1 MDTNRAIAIIDRFPT
16 IKALVI
22 GDVMVDH
29 FVWGKVTRISPEAPV
44 PVVNVLRDELLLGG
58 CANVVNNIRAVK
70 GQVYLAG
77 VIGTDDMGKKL
88 RECLSEKEISTEGI
102 FVEPDR
108 YTTVKTRIVAHNQQ
122 VVRFDRETQRDISPG
137 YTEKILQYI
146 SSLAD
151 QINVIVVSDYHKGM
165 ITQELLQGIR
175 EVIASRNIR
184 VCVDPKRSDLSFY
197 RGLDVITP
205 NHHEAEKAL
214 EIEELNEDGPEKE
227 SLVYEK
233 AMALLEQIHLNALLV
248 TRGEAGMSLY
258 ESDGSVAHIPSHAR
272 SVYDVTGAGD
282 AVIAVFSLCMA
293 VGASLREAAE
303 IANHAA
309 GIVVGKVGTATV
321 AQEELRRSV

>member
-1 MDTNRAIAIIDRFPT
+1 MDTKRAIAIIDRFPT

-29 FVWGKVTRISPEAPV
+29 FVWGKVARISPEAPV

-58 CANVVNNIRAVK
+58 CANVVNNIRDVK
-70 GQVYLAG
+70 GRVYLTG
-77 VIGTDDMGKKL
+77 VVGSDDMGKKL
-88 RECLSEKEISTEGI
+88 RESLSAKGIPTEGI
-102 FVEPDR
+102 FVDEGR
-108 YTTVKTRIVAHNQQ
+108 YTTVKTRVVAHNQQ
-122 VVRFDRETQRDISPG
+122 VVRFDRETPSDISSG
-137 YTEKILQYI
+137 YTERILQYV

-151 QINVIVVSDYHKGM
+151 QINVIVISDYHKGM
-165 ITQELLQGIR
+165 VTQELLQGIR
-175 EVIASRNIR
+175 EVIANHNIR

-214 EIEELNEDGPEKE
+214 EIEGLNDNYPEKDA
-227 SLVYEK
+227 LVYEK
-233 AMALLEQIHLNALLV
+233 VMSLLKRINLSALLI

-258 ESDGSVAHIPSHAR
+258 ESNGAVAHIPSHAR

-282 AVIAVFSLCMA
+282 AVIAVFSLCIA
-293 VGASLREAAE
+293 AGASLREAAE
-303 IANHAA
+303 IANHGA

-321 AQEELRRSV
+321 SQEELRRSV

>member
-1 MDTNRAIAIIDRFPT
+1 VDTNRAITIIDRFPA

-58 CANVVNNIRAVK
+58 CANVMNNIQAVK

-77 VIGTDDMGKKL
+77 VIGPDDMGKKMW
-88 RECLSEKEISTEGI
+88 ESLSEKGISTEGI
-102 FVEPDR
+102 FVDAER
-108 YTTVKTRIVAHNQQ
+108 HTTVKTRIVAHNQQ
-122 VVRFDRETQRDISPG
+122 VVRFDRETQRDISSE
-137 YTEKILQYI
+137 YTKKILQYV

-151 QINVIVVSDYHKGM
+151 QINVIVVSDYHKGV

-175 EVIASRNIR
+175 EVTASRNIR

-197 RGLDVITP
+197 HGLDVITP

-214 EIEELNEDGPEKE
+214 EIEDINDDEPEKGT
-227 SLVYEK
+227 LVYEK
-233 AMALLEQIHLNALLV
+233 AMSLLERIHLRALLI
-248 TRGEAGMSLY
+248 TRGKAGMSLY

-272 SVYDVTGAGD
+272 AVYDVTGAGD
-282 AVIAVFSLCMA
+282 AVIAVFSLCIA
-293 VGASLREAAE
+293 AGASLREAAE

-321 AQEELRRSV
+321 SQEELRRTM